1 MKFASRALFAV
12 ACVMGAAT
20 VLLAAYTAHMGES
33 LSPAALRSVQSAMQ
47 MQQFHVLAL
56 LLVGAIALLHSP
68 SKTLLLS
75 GGLLLAGLLM
85 FSLNIHLIHLAG
97 VDSLRAA
104 TPYGGM
110 AFVAGWLCWAW
121 WAWRLKP

>member
-33 LSPAALRSVQSAMQ
+33 LSPAALRSVHSAMQ

-56 LLVGAIALLHSP
+56 LMVGAIALLHSP

-85 FSLNIHLIHLAG
+85 FSVNIHLIHLAG
-97 VDSLRAA
+97 VDNLRAA